1 MKRRYSWPLGTI
13 AALVL
18 VLIAVHIALPY
29 LVRNYLNDKLAN
41 MGDYRG
47 EIADVDL
54 ALWRGA
60 YRINGLQIVK
70 VDGKVP
76 VPFVKAPLIEFAV
89 SWHSLWYDHAVVAEG
104 HFVRPQINFVD
115 GGANKQASQTGK
127 GTDWQEQLRK
137 LLPITLNEVRIEDGE
152 IAFHNFSSK
161 PQVNINATGVNAS
174 FYNLTNVVDV
184 KGKRDA
190 RFEGKA
196 LLQGQAPLEANA
208 TFDPLSDFEEF
219 EFRFRARDLQLK
231 RMNDFASAYGK
242 FDFKAGTG
250 DVVIE
255 AQAENGRLS
264 GYIKPLL
271 RDVEV
276 FDWQQDVE
284 NQDKNIFRSIWEAV
298 VGASE
303 TVLKNQRKNQFATR
317 VELSGSVH
325 QQNVSAFSAVIAIL
339 RNGFIQAFNA
349 RYEQP
354 KPSSHT
360 SCIPAWARADVTRH
374 SETECPVCV
383 HSRRGCAV

>member
-1 MKRRYSWPLGTI
+1 MKRRYSWPLWTI
-13 AALVL
+13 AGLVVVL
-18 VLIAVHIALPY
+18 VALNIALPY
-29 LVRNYLNDKLAN
+29 LVRNYLNEKLAD

-47 EIADVDL
+47 EITDVDL

-60 YRINGLQIVK
+60 YRINGLKIVK

-76 VPFVKAPLIEFAV
+76 VPFVNAPQIEFAV

-104 HFVRPQINFVD
+104 HFVNPEINFVD

-127 GTDWQEQLRK
+127 GTDWQEQLSK
-137 LLPITLNEVRIEDGE
+137 LLPITLNEMRIEDGK
-152 IAFHNFSSK
+152 IAFHNFNSK
-161 PQVNINATGVNAS
+161 PAVNINATAVNAS

-196 LLQGQAPLEANA
+196 LLQGQAPLEATA

-242 FDFKAGTG
+242 FDFKSGTG
-250 DVVIE
+250 DVVVE
-255 AQAENGRLS
+255 AQAEKGQLS

-276 FDWQQDVE
+276 FDWKQDVE
-284 NQDKNIFRSIWEAV
+284 DMDKNIFRSIWEAV

-325 QQNVSAFSAVIAIL
+325 QQDVSAFSAFLAIL

-354 KPSSHT
+354 KPG
-360 SCIPAWARADVTRH
+360 AD
-374 SETECPVCV
+374 
-383 HSRRGCAV
+383 

>member
-1 MKRRYSWPLGTI
+1 MKRRYSWPLWTVAG
-13 AALVL
+13 LLVVL
-18 VLIAVHIALPY
+18 VALSIALPY

-47 EIADVDL
+47 HVTDVDL

-60 YRINGLQIVK
+60 YKINGLEIIK

-76 VPFVKAPLIEFAV
+76 VPFVKAPLIDLAV
-89 SWHSLWYDHAVVAEG
+89 SWHSLWYDHAVVAKVL
-104 HFVRPQINFVD
+104 FVDPEVNFVD
-115 GGANKQASQTGK
+115 GGPNKQASQTGK
-127 GTDWQEQLRK
+127 GTDWREQLSK
-137 LLPITLNEVRIEDGE
+137 LAPITLDEVRIADGK
-152 IAFHNFSSK
+152 ITFRNFNSK
-161 PQVNINATGVNAS
+161 PPVNINASSVNAS

-184 KGKRDA
+184 EGKRDA
-190 RFEGKA
+190 RFDGKA
-196 LLQGQAPLEANA
+196 LLQGQAPLEATA
-208 TFDPLSDFEEF
+208 TFDPLSNFENF
-219 EFRFRARDLQLK
+219 EFRFRAKDLQLK

-255 AQAENGRLS
+255 AQAEKGQLT

-276 FDWQQDVE
+276 FDWKQDVE
-284 NQDKNIFRSIWEAV
+284 NKDKNIFRSIWEAV
-298 VGASE
+298 VGTSE
-303 TVLKNQRKNQFATR
+303 TVLKNQSKNQFATR

-325 QQNVSAFSAVIAIL
+325 QQNVSAFSAFISIL

-354 KPSSHT
+354 KPS
-360 SCIPAWARADVTRH
+360 AD
-374 SETECPVCV
+374 
-383 HSRRGCAV
+383 

>member
-1 MKRRYSWPLGTI
+1 MKRRYSWPLWTVAG
-13 AALVL
+13 LLVVL
-18 VLIAVHIALPY
+18 VALTIALPY
-29 LVRNYLNDKLAN
+29 LVRNYLNDKLAD

-47 EIADVDL
+47 HVIDVDL

-60 YRINGLQIVK
+60 YKINGLEIIK

-76 VPFVKAPLIEFAV
+76 VPFVKAPLIDLAV
-89 SWHSLWYDHAVVAEG
+89 SWHSLWYDHAVVAKVLFINPE
-104 HFVRPQINFVD
+104 VNFVD

-127 GTDWQEQLRK
+127 GTDWREQLSK
-137 LLPITLNEVRIEDGE
+137 LAPITLDEVRIEDGK
-152 IAFHNFSSK
+152 ITFRNFNSK
-161 PQVNINATGVNAS
+161 PPVNINASSVNAS

-184 KGKRDA
+184 EGKRDA
-190 RFEGKA
+190 RFDGKA
-196 LLQGQAPLEANA
+196 LLQGQAPLEATA
-208 TFDPLSDFEEF
+208 TFDPLSNFEDF
-219 EFRFRARDLQLK
+219 EFRFRAKDLQLK

-255 AQAENGRLS
+255 AQAEKGQLT

-284 NQDKNIFRSIWEAV
+284 NKDKNIFRSIWEAV

-303 TVLKNQRKNQFATR
+303 TVLKNQSKNQFATR

-325 QQNVSAFSAVIAIL
+325 QQNVSAFSAFLAIL

-354 KPSSHT
+354 KPST
-360 SCIPAWARADVTRH
+360 D
-374 SETECPVCV
+374 
-383 HSRRGCAV
+383 